1 VHHDPVF
8 ISEIED
14 ICIARA
20 SRGVIVDATLGLG
33 GHAQMFVSHMS
44 HGDTLIGI
52 DRDLDNLDIARIRLD
67 QTQHRS
73 SGVQMQLIH
82 SSFADIDSILDDLSV
97 SGIDLIL
104 YDL

>member
-20 SRGVIVDATLGLG
+20 GRGVIVDATLGLG
-33 GHAQMFVSHMS
+33 GHAQMLISHMS

-52 DRDLDNLDIARIRLD
+52 DRDLDNLDLARSHLD
-67 QTQHRS
+67 QAQYRS
-73 SGVQMQLIH
+73 SGVQMHLIH
-82 SSFADIDSILDDLSV
+82 SSFADIDSILDDLGV
-97 SGIDLIL
+97 VGIDLIL